1 MMRSVIFIGAEA
13 QLRLPSLQQLT
24 ALLIAW
30 QGLDPVQISGG
41 SILLHQYI
49 N

>member
-1 MMRSVIFIGAEA
+1 MMRSVIFIGAES
-13 QLRLPSLQQLT
+13 QLRLPIPAELT

-41 SILLHQYI
+41 SIFSTLIY
-49 N
+49 